1 MLFRFR
7 HVAINFFG
15 KIMYILQKGEKDLY
29 PLSLH
34 ANIMDTNLFVLF
46 YVVWINFEEVEL

>member
-15 KIMYILQKGEKDLY
+15 KIMYILQKGEKDLF

-34 ANIMDTNLFVLF
+34 ANLMDTNLFVLF
-46 YVVWINFEEVEL
+46 YLV